1 MPATLKDH
9 FKTMKYISVLFLLIL
24 MGCSG
29 GSSEQQSDSN
39 DSAAEEQVLN
49 VYSHRHYDI
58 DKVVFDRFTEETGIK
73 INLVRAGADE
83 LITRLETEGDQ
94 SPADV
99 LITVDAMK
107 LNRAKEMGLL
117 QPVQA
122 STNNQDIFIEDDN
135 YWYGITYRARVIVF
149 DKQDVEVSELTSYQ
163 DLASPQWK
171 DRVLVRSS
179 SSAYN
184 QSLLASIIHAEGPE
198 KAKAW
203 AEGVAANM
211 AQKPKG
217 GDRDQIKAI
226 ASGVGDLA
234 IVNTYYLGLLLNSEN
249 EEEVKAGQAVGIFF
263 PNQSDRGSHIN
274 ISGIGVTKNA
284 PNRENAIKFIE
295 FLTSDEIQTAYTSGS
310 FEYPVSKNVQPD
322 ATIAAWGTFK
332 VDNLDYAKD
341 TELNQQAVKIF
352 EEVGWN

>member
-1 MPATLKDH
+1 
-9 FKTMKYISVLFLLIL
+9 MKYISFFLALVLVSCT
-24 MGCSG
+24 GSG
-29 GSSEQQSDSN
+29 EHSADSGE
-39 DSAAEEQVLN
+39 ATVEEQVIN
-49 VYSHRHYDI
+49 VYSHRHYDV
-58 DKVVFDRFTEETGIK
+58 DKKVFDKFTEETGIK
-73 INLVRAGADE
+73 VNVVKAGADE
-83 LITRLETEGDQ
+83 LITRLETEGEQ
-94 SPADV
+94 SRADV

-117 QPVQA
+117 QPVEA
-122 STNNQDIFIEDDN
+122 ATDNQEIFIEEEN
-135 YWYGITYRARVIVF
+135 YWYGITYRARVVVY
-149 DKQDVEVSELTSYQ
+149 DKEDVDISSISSYQ
-163 DLASPQWK
+163 DLANNQWK
-171 DRVLVRSS
+171 DKVLVRSS

-198 KAKAW
+198 KAKQW
-203 AEGVAANM
+203 AEGVAGNM
-211 AQKPKG
+211 AQEPKG

-274 ISGIGVTKNA
+274 ISGIGVTKHA
-284 PNRENAIKFIE
+284 PNKENAIKFIE
-295 FLTSDEIQTAYTSGS
+295 FLTSDAIQSMYTSNS
-310 FEYPVSKNVQPD
+310 FEYPVSRNVEP
-322 ATIAAWGTFK
+322 APTIASWGSFK

-341 TELNQQAVKIF
+341 TELSEQAVKIF